1 MTKCC
6 FCLTVYYSNIHSHLN
21 GGYVCIHH
29 FVRLVVAGGWCW
41 FVMREKYC
49 WLVPS
54 ADLVWEKNTIGVI
67 DRQAKRLFLLHYS
80 RLQMSLCFNP
90 NLYFLHFGHSKA
102 GSHIRNL
109 SWYDFCCHLDI
120 IKNFFSILVLLINC
134 FSILAIQICKLKI
147 NYWAKTFA
155 EQILL

>member
-1 MTKCC
+1 MGATYAYITL
-6 FCLTVYYSNIHSHLN
+6 FAWLWL
-21 GGYVCIHH
+21 
-29 FVRLVVAGGWCW
+29 VAGVDLLWEKSTAGWC
-41 FVMREKYC
+41 
-49 WLVPS
+49 LVPG
-54 ADLVWEKNTIGVI
+54 ADLVWEKNNFGLI
-67 DRQAKRLFLLHYS
+67 DWQDKRLFLLHYS

-109 SWYDFCCHLDI
+109 SWYDFCWNLDI

-147 NYWAKTFA
+147 NYWAKTFS
-155 EQILL
+155 ERILL

>member
-1 MTKCC
+1 MGATYAYITL
-6 FCLTVYYSNIHSHLN
+6 FAWLWL
-21 GGYVCIHH
+21 
-29 FVRLVVAGGWCW
+29 VAGVDLLWEKSTDVWC
-41 FVMREKYC
+41 
-49 WLVPS
+49 LVPG
-54 ADLVWEKNTIGVI
+54 ADLVWEKNNFGLI
-67 DRQAKRLFLLHYS
+67 DWQDKRLFLLHYS